1 MYARLL
7 IRTQKVLHLAET
19 AHHPTFSLKPD
30 DLMFVVLLTAWVMIV
45 AIVAYLLLGLIGAAV
60 VMAAASL
67 FAAGMIAVQS
77 REFRRH
83 GSRTIPTQV

>member
-7 IRTQKVLHLAET
+7 ARTEMALRNVDLG
-19 AHHPTFSLKPD
+19 HHPALSLKPD
-30 DLMFVVLLTAWVMIV
+30 DLMFVALLTTWVLIV
-45 AIVAYLLLGLIGAAV
+45 ALVAYLLLGVIGAGV

-77 REFRRH
+77 RAIRRH
-83 GSRTIPTQV
+83 GSRTIQSRG